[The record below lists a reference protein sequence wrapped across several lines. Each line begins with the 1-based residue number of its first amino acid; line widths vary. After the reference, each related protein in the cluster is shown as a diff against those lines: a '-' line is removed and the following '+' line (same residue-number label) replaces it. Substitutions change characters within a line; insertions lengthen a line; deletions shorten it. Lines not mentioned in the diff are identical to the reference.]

1 MRFIFQ
7 LYLIY
12 HADNLQREKLNI
24 AECFCELHHPIS
36 AASDFYLRPRCALD
50 LIRRCSV
57 WSVDVHVMG
66 PICQS
71 LLFVLWEPWLF
82 FSLQTIPFRFPLS
95 ARVCSTQGF
104 KNRTGTAGF
113 QIFFPF
119 PVRSGTVNRVWFF
132 IFYVSKSKNT
142 KIIFLC
148 YCSGFKQ

>member
-1 MRFIFQ
+1 M
-7 LYLIY
+7 L
-12 HADNLQREKLNI
+12 
-24 AECFCELHHPIS
+24 ECFCELHHPIS

-95 ARVCSTQGF
+95 VLPLSSRLLLVALVLQL
-104 KNRTGTAGF
+104 
-113 QIFFPF
+113 
-119 PVRSGTVNRVWFF
+119 RSGDLLFLLVASIWLVNLMLFVHGLLVALLL
-132 IFYVSKSKNT
+132 IS
-142 KIIFLC
+142 FLF
-148 YCSGFKQ
+148 CSSPPISA